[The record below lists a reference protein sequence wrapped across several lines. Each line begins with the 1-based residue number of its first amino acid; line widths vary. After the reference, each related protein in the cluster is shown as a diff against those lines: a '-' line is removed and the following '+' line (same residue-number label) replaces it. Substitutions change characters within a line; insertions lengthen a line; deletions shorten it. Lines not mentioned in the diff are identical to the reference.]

1 VTPPLHAEPEF
12 AAPQAALRRGL
23 RRLAPLALVA
33 VSIPSPAAA
42 LVQAVTVS
50 AAPDAVSIP
59 AFQARIQTLDKLV
72 AHCQTAITPANCSS
86 SDVGPDL
93 QINLPT
99 GARQIRFAW
108 LRNLLDAASE
118 STKKSGK
125 EDKTTPK
132 DDETDDASP
141 APRPSDFQPPTLIQ
155 QLADARLRL
164 AQESKLAEA
173 SLAAQPGAS
182 QSATLQRQTLDRILA
197 QKEFHPAVAG
207 PSLIERAF
215 EKVGNWIDTII
226 GKLEQAGFKSK
237 WVGRTAEILFVL
249 ALTIALVWFFIRLE
263 RQGRL
268 AASQFLP
275 GTGGAA
281 ASARD
286 WQLWLEDA
294 RRAASQSAWRDAIH
308 LLYWASISRL
318 ESHGF
323 WPADRART
331 PREYLAL
338 LTQENAHHADLK
350 ALTRSFER
358 TWYAGRPAAE
368 SDFRHAA
375 DVAAKLGASLRNP
388 SSNQTGAR

>member
-1 VTPPLHAEPEF
+1 MMLSLHRE
-12 AAPQAALRRGL
+12 LRSSLPRFVPRPTL
-23 RRLAPLALVA
+23 RILAPLALLA
-33 VSIPSPAAA
+33 ASTTHAHGAAA
-42 LVQAVTVS
+42 LVQSVTVS
-50 AAPDAVSIP
+50 AAPDAVSV
-59 AFQARIQTLDKLV
+59 ADFQSRIQSLDKLV
-72 AHCQTAITPANCSS
+72 AQCQSAITPANCSS
-86 SDVGPDL
+86 SQVGPDL
-93 QINLPT
+93 QLTLPT
-99 GARQIRFAW
+99 GSRQIRFAW
-108 LRNLLDAASE
+108 LRNLLDAASD
-118 STKKSGK
+118 SSKKS
-125 EDKTTPK
+125 K
-132 DDETDDASP
+132 DDPKSKASEDEDAQTAPSRPTDF
-141 APRPSDFQPPTLIQ
+141 RPPTLIQ
-155 QLADARLRL
+155 QLADARQRL
-164 AQESKLAEA
+164 AEESR
-173 SLAAQPGAS
+173 LAAS
-182 QSATLQRQTLDRILA
+182 RHATPAATPQRQTLDRILA
-197 QKEFHPAVAG
+197 QKEFHPAIAG
-207 PSLIERAF
+207 PSLIDRAF
-215 EKVGNWIDTII
+215 EKVGNWIDTVI
-226 GKLEQAGFKSK
+226 GRLEQAGFKSR

-249 ALTIALVWFFIRLE
+249 ALTIAIVWFFIRLE

-268 AASQFLP
+268 AAAQFLP

-368 SDFRHAA
+368 SDFRQAA
-375 DVAAKLGASLRNP
+375 EVAAKLGASLSSQSSSP
-388 SSNQTGAR
+388 SGAR

>member
-1 VTPPLHAEPEF
+1 MLRPHPDPR
-12 AAPQAALRRGL
+12 APRFAALRR
-23 RRLAPLALVA
+23 RILAPLAILATSTINPHTAASLAQTITV
-33 VSIPSPAAA
+33 PS
-42 LVQAVTVS
+42 
-50 AAPDAVSIP
+50 APDAISL
-59 AFQARIQTLDKLV
+59 AEFQSRIQALDKLV
-72 AHCQTAITPANCSS
+72 AQCQSAITPANCSS
-86 SDVGPDL
+86 SKVGPDVQL
-93 QINLPT
+93 TLPA

-118 STKKSGK
+118 STQKSSK
-125 EDKTTPK
+125 DSKTAR
-132 DDETDDASP
+132 DDDADDATP
-141 APRPSDFQPPTLIQ
+141 AARPSDFHPPNLAQ
-155 QLADARLRL
+155 QLADARQRL
-164 AQESKLAEA
+164 ALESKLAES
-173 SLAAQPGAS
+173 SLAAAPHS
-182 QSATLQRQTLDRILA
+182 TTPQRQTLDRILA

-207 PSLIERAF
+207 PSLLERAF
-215 EKVGNWIDTII
+215 EKIGNWIDTII

-237 WVGRTAEILFVL
+237 WVGRTAEILFAL
-249 ALTIALVWFFIRLE
+249 ALLIALVWFLIRLE

-375 DVAAKLGASLRNP
+375 EVAAKLGASLRNP
-388 SSNQTGAR
+388 SSSPSGAR